1 MALIVPGG
9 HFRQGSAM
17 KLLYAPD
24 TADHPNWG
32 CRFMGDWYRQALVD
46 LDGVRMRRI
55 GSRWFFADDANVPAP
70 MAWPDL
76 LAIAQAVRDGR
87 SKGLAEVLPLLA
99 GCDLLFMNGENFI
112 RPGTL
117 KGRRLLMLA
126 YLAKVVFGKPVVM
139 ANLSLDLSE
148 PALAELVA
156 QVLPLLDE
164 VQVRE
169 AVSVEQYRMR
179 VAQARF
185 VEFADVGWTA
195 RPAPLNAW
203 GLMARRNGH
212 FNAWPDRSAAFDA
225 GQPYV
230 TLCAS
235 SAFVGAGQDGG
246 PAEAFVALSGRLA
259 EEVAQVV
266 LVAPCEV
273 DAAIMRKVQAAT
285 GFPLLGLNLPVA
297 QGIDVLGNARVHVGG
312 RWHPGIFAATG
323 GTPLVA
329 MSANT
334 HKMATLMQQLHPE
347 EPVFDALSLASQV
360 NAVVAR
366 AKAQV
371 DAGPALR
378 AQVLQRAAAMRAQV
392 QGNLA
397 FVQQRLAAAA
407 DTQSTS
413 ASRPT

>member
-1 MALIVPGG
+1 
-9 HFRQGSAM
+9 M

-32 CRFMGDWYRQALVD
+32 CRFMGDWYRQALQRLGD
-46 LDGVRMRRI
+46 VRVRRI
-55 GSRWFFADDANVPAP
+55 GSRWFFRDDPKVPMPAT
-70 MAWPDL
+70 WPEL

-87 SKGLAEVLPLLA
+87 SQGLADVLPSLA

-112 RPGTL
+112 RPGTM

-126 YLAKVVFGKPVVM
+126 YLAKVVFGKPVVL

-169 AVSVEQYRMR
+169 AVSADQYRAC
-179 VAQARF
+179 VPQARF
-185 VEFADVGWTA
+185 VEFPDVGWTA
-195 RPAPLNAW
+195 TPAPLGAW
-203 GLMARRNGH
+203 AAMGRRDGH

-230 TLCAS
+230 TVSAS
-235 SAFVGAGQDGG
+235 SAFVGAGQEGG
-246 PAEAFVALSGRLA
+246 PAEAFVALCRRLA

-285 GFPLLGLNLPVA
+285 GFPLLGLNLPVV
-297 QGIDVLGNARVHVGG
+297 QGIDVLGNARVHIGG

-329 MSANT
+329 MGANT
-334 HKMATLMQQLHPE
+334 HKMGTLMQQLHPD
-347 EPVFDALSLASQV
+347 EPVFDALGLASQV
-360 NAVVAR
+360 DAVVAR

-371 DAGPALR
+371 GAGPALR
-378 AQVLQRAAAMRAQV
+378 AQVLQQAATMRARV
-392 QGNLA
+392 AGNLGFA
-397 FVQQRLAAAA
+397 ERRLAAAA
-407 DTQSTS
+407 VAQTALS
-413 ASRPT
+413 SRPT

>member
-1 MALIVPGG
+1 
-9 HFRQGSAM
+9 M

-32 CRFMGDWYRQALVD
+32 CRFMGDWYRDALRRLGD
-46 LDGVRMRRI
+46 VRIRRI
-55 GSRWFFADDANVPAP
+55 GSRWFFRDDSQAPAP
-70 MAWPDL
+70 ATWPDL
-76 LAIAQAVRDGR
+76 LGIAQAVRDGR
-87 SKGLAEVLPLLA
+87 SQGLADVLPLLA

-112 RPGTL
+112 RTGTM

-148 PALAELVA
+148 PALAEMVA

-164 VQVRE
+164 VQIRE
-169 AVSVEQYRMR
+169 TVSAEQYRAR
-179 VAQARF
+179 VPQAGF

-195 RPAPLNAW
+195 TPAPVGAW
-203 GLMARRNGH
+203 AAMARRDGH

-225 GQPYV
+225 SQPYV
-230 TLCAS
+230 TVSAS
-235 SAFVGAGQDGG
+235 SAFVGAGQAGG
-246 PAEAFVALSGRLA
+246 PAEAFVALCRRLA

-273 DAAIMRKVQAAT
+273 DAAIMRKVQVAT
-285 GFPLLGLNLPVA
+285 GLPLLGLNLPVL

-329 MSANT
+329 MGANN
-334 HKMATLMQQLHPE
+334 HKMATLMQQLHPD
-347 EPVFDALSLASQV
+347 EPVFDALGLASQV
-360 NAVVAR
+360 DAVVER
-366 AKAQV
+366 AKGQV
-371 DAGPALR
+371 EAGPALR
-378 AQVLQRAAAMRAQV
+378 AQVQQQAKVMRARV
-392 QGNLA
+392 AGNLG
-397 FVQQRLAAAA
+397 FVERRLAVAVPEAQPA
-407 DTQSTS
+407 S